1 MASCAL
7 CHEVF
12 PSKVKL
18 VHHFSEAHSIA
29 RQRTRRQQS
38 SKGTQFIRHIS
49 TTTDGG
55 GGDGGD
61 SDVEEVFI
69 MDDNDVD
76 DDDGGGGVT
85 NSSAASYSVYNAAT
99 TNTDRQLLHTSLG
112 NYHQCSGNLSSSNSV
127 NVNKKQPVPCK
138 YCGQL
143 CKDRRG
149 AAIHH
154 NFCERKNKD
163 NIIHHD
169 FCKRIN
175 KDNII
180 HHNFCERKHR
190 ENIIT
195 VPNIS
200 PQYVTS
206 SKHVA
211 LLNSSTLGVSTLYE
225 CPGNDCGA
233 IFKSSVKL
241 SRHILKHHSG
251 EDINM
256 NNADVIIPPTN
267 DTKTEET
274 TKVTL
279 PPPLSDIPPPPL
291 TPATETTAPPLVTV
305 TMKPHIGK
313 TEGLQDLSLLITPT
327 KPTDEFRGQSE
338 NNISPSSTID
348 PCKKEIESITVEE
361 CHTIDD
367 DGGGDG
373 DDDDDEAVVLYIA
386 DDGSVLKKTSQPS
399 ANTDSHIEERTFLL
413 ITRDGE
419 EEEELSN
426 QFKCSVCNKCFISRR
441 LLLVHMEKHADDN
454 YVTHV
459 EIKLEPEDYDEDNN
473 DDNNDDDDNDDED
486 WEMVTLGK
494 RKNSSL
500 YQIRKNNVE
509 YKCSFCKRNFL
520 SELGYQTHIKNKEC
534 RTKKFKLP
542 RMFSCHFSEC
552 DASYFKLTELQR
564 HWQIAHKFSMASK
577 TLQFDDDN
585 TFTEWL
591 AGEEEK
597 YKVRFT
603 CDVKRRK
610 PHRTERLLVCH
621 RFHHLRTA
629 AARKNARRQYSDKH
643 NWVHK
648 IQPCLCFARM
658 KVYQDFND
666 DACDYTGKISVVYY
680 HEHSH
685 TQTQQEDVPPE
696 ILDHIL
702 QRNKRKR
709 NNQFQD
715 LKGSDKHLHRQKLE
729 RFARLAG
736 KEYRPMSFKAT
747 TTDYTPKKVKREPNS
762 HPVVSEDD
770 DDDQMAA
777 VSVAN
782 NLLGGDELFATQVEM
797 VLDGQFDMGHEVLS
811 APVVTHLDSLTTT
824 IFAATTASTQRINN
838 NNNNNDDCETTN
850 QQSEEEEEEEEE
862 EEKEEKEIEEEGEED
877 TNTTTTT
884 TMQAL
889 LPATPE
895 DWQKLFEVVRNR
907 VSSEGGHNTL
917 LKAEAE
923 LLLPYQRVINLISPN
938 EQIPIFRQLWDLAY
952 TTQQQQQQQVEM
964 TMVK

>member
-29 RQRTRRQQS
+29 RQRTRRRQS
-38 SKGTQFIRHIS
+38 LKGTQFIRHI
-49 TTTDGG
+49 TTPTDGD
-55 GGDGGD
+55 GDD

-69 MDDNDVD
+69 MDDNDID
-76 DDDGGGGVT
+76 DDDGSGGVT
-85 NSSAASYSVYNAAT
+85 NSSAASYSVYHAAT

-112 NYHQCSGNLSSSNSV
+112 NYHQCNANLSSSNNV

-154 NFCERKNKD
+154 NFCERKNK
-163 NIIHHD
+163 N
-169 FCKRIN
+169 
-175 KDNII
+175 
-180 HHNFCERKHR
+180 
-190 ENIIT
+190 NIIT

-233 IFKSSVKL
+233 IFKSGVKL

-256 NNADVIIPPTN
+256 NNADVIIPTTN
-267 DTKTEET
+267 DTKTEAT

-279 PPPLSDIPPPPL
+279 PSPLSDTPPPTL
-291 TPATETTAPPLVTV
+291 TPATETTATETTAPPLVTV

-327 KPTDEFRGQSE
+327 KPTDEFRGKSE
-338 NNISPSSTID
+338 NNTSPSSSTID

-367 DGGGDG
+367 DDGGGDG
-373 DDDDDEAVVLYIA
+373 DDDDEAVVLYIA

-399 ANTDSHIEERTFLL
+399 ANTDSHIEEKTFLL

-426 QFKCSVCNKCFISRR
+426 RFKCSVCNKYFISQR

-473 DDNNDDDDNDDED
+473 DDNNDDDDNDNDNDDED

-494 RKNSSL
+494 RKNNSL

-534 RTKKFKLP
+534 RNKKFKLP
-542 RMFSCHFSEC
+542 RMFSCHFNEC

-648 IQPCLCFARM
+648 IQPCLCYARM

-736 KEYRPMSFKAT
+736 KEYRPMSFKT
-747 TTDYTPKKVKREPNS
+747 TATDYTPKKVKREPNS
-762 HPVVSEDD
+762 HPVISED

-782 NLLGGDELFATQVEM
+782 NLLGSDELFATQVEM

-824 IFAATTASTQRINN
+824 IFTATTASTQRI
-838 NNNNNDDCETTN
+838 NNNDDCETTN
-850 QQSEEEEEEEEE
+850 QQSEEEEE

-877 TNTTTTT
+877 TNTTTT

-907 VSSEGGHNTL
+907 VSSEGGHNAL

-952 TTQQQQQQQVEM
+952 TTQQQQQVDV